1 MNHAPLII
9 ALVAAPVL
17 VSCGSQSSENVS
29 ANVEAIENVTLDNL
43 MNQIE
48 NDSAE
53 APAAE
58 PGTPE
63 ELKQAEPAPR
73 PQPDRAP
80 PPPRPKAKAPPPPV
94 DPHAGHDM
102 GNMAN
107 MQH

>member
-1 MNHAPLII
+1 MKHAPLII

-29 ANVEAIENVTLDNL
+29 ANVEAIENVTLDNV

-63 ELKQAEPAPR
+63 EPKQAEPAS
-73 PQPDRAP
+73 
-80 PPPRPKAKAPPPPV
+80 RPKAKAPPPPA